1 MPESGGGAVGLVVLA
16 QHAEHG
22 VAEGGEGLGCRA
34 GTDLARVLS
43 QRDSA
48 HLLSARRAGP
58 VLPDQ
63 AHAVVS
69 GDLRAAAREPDDA
82 PGASSGQP
90 ACPAQGLRR
99 SPGAAPA
106 APPPSRAPPA
116 RRLTPPRRCVGALP
130 GARAGWSK
138 SSAPAAKSSGCW
150 AWMTTS

>member
-48 HLLSARRAGP
+48 HLLSTRRAGP

-63 AHAVVS
+63 AHAVVG
-69 GDLRAAAREPDDA
+69 GDLRAAARTGVTPL
-82 PGASSGQP
+82 S
-90 ACPAQGLRR
+90 RR
-99 SPGAAPA
+99 SPCCAPA
-106 APPPSRAPPA
+106 QP
-116 RRLTPPRRCVGALP
+116 
-130 GARAGWSK
+130 
-138 SSAPAAKSSGCW
+138 SSAS
-150 AWMTTS
+150 